1 MTAAAQ
7 EVARA
12 DRVRAATAREA
23 SGIAQALRE
32 TVREAQDLSVTE
44 TEDRARA
51 VQSPLVTETAD
62 RVRAADV
69 RASEEET
76 ALPETVRALTA
87 ERMRTKEQTASQ
99 EEDMVSTA
107 IIVPLPQA
115 EWIWV

>member
-1 MTAAAQ
+1 
-7 EVARA
+7 
-12 DRVRAATAREA
+12 
-23 SGIAQALRE
+23 
-32 TVREAQDLSVTE
+32 VTE

-51 VQSPLVTETAD
+51 VQSPLVTETED

-87 ERMRTKEQTASQ
+87 ERMRMKEQTASQ

-107 IIVPLPQA
+107 IIDPLPQA

>member
-1 MTAAAQ
+1 MSAVAREDSTMTAAVHEA
-7 EVARA
+7 ARE
-12 DRVRAATAREA
+12 DPVRAATAREA

-44 TEDRARA
+44 TEDR
-51 VQSPLVTETAD
+51 
-62 RVRAADV
+62 VRAADV

-87 ERMRTKEQTASQ
+87 ERMRMKEQTASQ

-107 IIVPLPQA
+107 IIDPLPQA